1 MLLADPIAAVR
12 RRAPARHRRRRG
24 VRLPSRAAAR
34 SQRWR
39 TRRRGRDGRFRAS
52 RTRGPATGGL
62 AAVRACQIPSTV
74 RAGRETLYGAAEKQ
88 TGEDKRRSIATV
100 AKTVAKPLDG
110 ARRTLTTLECR
121 PSAQTTADDPG
132 RLAHFYGSDAHPG
145 KRVAPLM
152 PDRPVVSHWPEPAG
166 QARLTCYADRRC
178 PRPSSRRSIAPL
190 AATGSWTALP
200 GAAL

>member
-1 MLLADPIAAVR
+1 MLPADPIATVHQ
-12 RRAPARHRRRRG
+12 RAPARHRRRRG

-39 TRRRGRDGRFRAS
+39 TRRRGRGGRFRAS
-52 RTRGPATGGL
+52 RTHGPTTGGL

-110 ARRTLTTLECR
+110 ARRTWTTLEFR
-121 PSAQTTADDPG
+121 PSPRPVTDGPG
-132 RLAHFYGSDAHPG
+132 RFAHSYGSEGWGFESLRARPEVFTFQWG
-145 KRVAPLM
+145 PCSPL
-152 PDRPVVSHWPEPAG
+152 V
-166 QARLTCYADRRC
+166 
-178 PRPSSRRSIAPL
+178 
-190 AATGSWTALP
+190 
-200 GAAL
+200 